1 MCEKIKARRK
11 CGSYDSSMGCVF
23 AELFR
28 HHIDKLAELNNII
41 VGYVLSIPEL
51 KVKEAN
57 MICWYVLPKNTVRQ
71 HAKAFYVFSN

>member
-1 MCEKIKARRK
+1 
-11 CGSYDSSMGCVF
+11 MGWIF

-28 HHIDKLAELNNII
+28 YHTDKLTELNNII

-51 KVKEAN
+51 KVKVAN
-57 MICWYVLPKNTVRQ
+57 MICWCVLPKDTVRQ